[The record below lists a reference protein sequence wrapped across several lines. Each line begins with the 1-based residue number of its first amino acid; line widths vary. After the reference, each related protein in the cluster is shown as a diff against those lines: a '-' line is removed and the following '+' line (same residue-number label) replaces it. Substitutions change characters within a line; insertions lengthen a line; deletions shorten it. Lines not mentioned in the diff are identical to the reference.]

1 MSVYISGVGLCAP
14 GLPDWPT
21 GRAVLAG
28 LQPYSRDAAPR
39 FDRVHLP
46 RNEARRATLTV
57 RLALQAADEALA
69 TAGLDAGCCAAV
81 FACAGGNTEALDAL
95 CQALIQPERA
105 LSPGQFNHSTH
116 NAPLGYWSIA
126 SGSMRPAVSVGA
138 FDASFAAGLLEA
150 FGLARLE
157 NRPVLLVAY
166 DTPPPPALQPFRAVA
181 VAFGLA
187 LLLTPDPRPGSIARL
202 RNLRIRS
209 GAAEPLPAGELER
222 LRLANPAARGLPL
235 LRRLARDR
243 AGAVALPYLPD
254 SRLELEVEPC

>member
-1 MSVYISGVGLCAP
+1 MSVYVSGVGLCAP
-14 GLPDWPT
+14 GLPDWSV

-39 FDRVHLP
+39 FERVRLP

-69 TAGLDAGCCAAV
+69 AVGLEAGQCGAV

-95 CQALIQPERA
+95 CQALIQPERL
-105 LSPGQFNHSTH
+105 LSPSQFNHSVH
-116 NAPLGYWSIA
+116 NAPLGYWNIA
-126 SGSMRPAVSVGA
+126 AGSMRPALSIGA

-150 FGLARLE
+150 FALVRLE
-157 NRPVLLVAY
+157 HQPILLVAY

-187 LLLTPDPRPGSIARL
+187 LLLAPDPLPGNIARL

-209 GAAEPLPAGELER
+209 GAAESLADGELER

-243 AGAVALPYLPD
+243 SGAVALPYLPD
-254 SRLELEVEPC
+254 TRLELDVEPC